1 MPDKLFT
8 DREQRDAAVWV
19 NPPPRLPFTRLLAKR
34 PLDKLPAPA
43 IIDAVIGGI

>member
-8 DREQRDAAVWV
+8 DREQRDTAVWV
-19 NPPPRLPFTRLLAKR
+19 NPRLPFTRLLAKR